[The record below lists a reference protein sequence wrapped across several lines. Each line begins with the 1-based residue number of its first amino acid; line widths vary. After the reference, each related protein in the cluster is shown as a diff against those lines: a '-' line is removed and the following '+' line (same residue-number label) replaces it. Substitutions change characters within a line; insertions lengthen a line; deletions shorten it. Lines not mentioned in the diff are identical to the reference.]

1 MLKALW
7 RNGLCLPAAYTL
19 VNIFSSMFE
28 ILFNT
33 WKEEE
38 HFLFPLPMFPSGQ
51 CRKLHNGN
59 KKLGIFPRY
68 QKGYFRF
75 HLEAESFL
83 WLSES
88 HLKLNDGR

>member
-1 MLKALW
+1 MHKALW

-19 VNIFSSMFE
+19 VNIFLACLESCL
-28 ILFNT
+28 IHGKRKT
-33 WKEEE
+33 I
-38 HFLFPLPMFPSGQ
+38 FLFPLPMLPSGQ

-68 QKGYFRF
+68 QEGYFRF